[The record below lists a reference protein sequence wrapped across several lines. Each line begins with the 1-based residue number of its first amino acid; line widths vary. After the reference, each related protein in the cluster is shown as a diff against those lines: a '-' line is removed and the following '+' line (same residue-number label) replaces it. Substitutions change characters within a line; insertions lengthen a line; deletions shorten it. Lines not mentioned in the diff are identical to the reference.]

1 MAESSFRRITAL
13 RLLWVLLA
21 LFIIFFQ
28 LLPLNTLPT
37 KWPGPDLLV
46 ALTFAWAMRRPELV
60 PALSVA
66 FVMLLADFLLQRPPG
81 LLAAL
86 IVAMTEALKL
96 RGQALRDQPFGL
108 EWVSVTVGLVVVTLA
123 YRLILAILLIPQ
135 AAIGL
140 TMIQVFMTLLCY
152 PLIVAVSH
160 YVFGLRKAAP
170 GEVDHLGHRI

>member
-1 MAESSFRRITAL
+1 MCNLSPLHPCLTRQLRAPWMAESSLRRITVF

-96 RGQALRDQPFGL
+96 
-108 EWVSVTVGLVVVTLA
+108 
-123 YRLILAILLIPQ
+123 
-135 AAIGL
+135 
-140 TMIQVFMTLLCY
+140 
-152 PLIVAVSH
+152 
-160 YVFGLRKAAP
+160 
-170 GEVDHLGHRI
+170 